1 MLFYIFPDLARV
13 VVGGAAV
20 NNLDY
25 WSIAV
30 AATTRCG
37 ASSVVQ
43 MVVRI
48 GRCVLWLGREASWI
62 CGDSVSIWSERWSGS
77 SRGGSSFRFSSALC
91 GERITVLSLVA
102 TSSTY
107 DAAESC
113 WNSIVPRCY
122 EFGCAVEERQSYS
135 RFNHVDVQ
143 GDNGIM

>member
-1 MLFYIFPDLARV
+1 MKRLRGIRRHSLLFYIFPDLARV

-48 GRCVLWLGREASWI
+48 G
-62 CGDSVSIWSERWSGS
+62 SVSIWSERWSGS